1 MATIF
6 FPSCELM
13 WKNLSGETKV
23 LEGIFHIALVNLLN
37 SPDGGKQ
44 AEEATLD
51 YRDAPRA
58 NLNLKTVFTP
68 QEALSWCN
76 DQ

>member
-6 FPSCELM
+6 FPLCELM
-13 WKNLSGETKV
+13 WKNLSGERKV

-37 SPDGGKQ
+37 SADGGNKQ
-44 AEEATLD
+44 EATLD